1 MSWCPPVGV
10 EVTQAGERIV
20 LRLAT
25 FLFLDK
31 ATNASWWNPIQFF
44 IVIIYICE
52 ESGKKEEEEGEDA
65 EDEEGEEGKEGR
77 EGWGEKRKREEEE
90 GEKKEEELPRSKG
103 LLSEMQER
111 VTGLR

>member
-52 ESGKKEEEEGEDA
+52 ESGKEE
-65 EDEEGEEGKEGR
+65 
-77 EGWGEKRKREEEE
+77 REEEE
-90 GEKKEEELPRSKG
+90 KQKKNRRDRKIESRGKSNEREMRRKREKIVVEGKAAATA
-103 LLSEMQER
+103 
-111 VTGLR
+111 V

>member
-52 ESGKKEEEEGEDA
+52 ESGKKEEEEEDA

-77 EGWGEKRKREEEE
+77 EGLALTSTCEANTA
-90 GEKKEEELPRSKG
+90 L
-103 LLSEMQER
+103 
-111 VTGLR
+111 